1 MKDDYTLSGAPGQY
15 RPLRADQRFSKA
27 YFPDRLPPR
36 ISLSE
41 SVTEELASAM
51 HALGR
56 LDGLG
61 SEVDNASTVF
71 SAFVYKE
78 AESSSQVEGTAVT
91 VSDIYRS
98 ELDTG
103 SPRGLDD
110 DERRDI
116 REARNYVRALGEAA
130 DYLTTAGREFDS
142 VTVQLLKDLHER
154 LMEDGRTDEEDP
166 RPGAFR
172 PGYVCI
178 EEEAEYGF
186 GSQVRFVP
194 PKPEMVE
201 GLMDDLVSYIKSG
214 GEYPSLI
221 DIAFCHY
228 QFETVHPFVDGNGR
242 VGRLLIVLL
251 LMCSDLLV
259 TPMLYLS
266 SYINQNRQE
275 YVDRLLAVSEEG
287 EWDEWLSFFLR
298 AIKTQAEEAFARARL
313 LLRTREAYEERYRG
327 SGESVRLLVPHLFD
341 RPYITVNEAR
351 DRIDMTYQSANNA
364 VETLVDDGVLD
375 EITGNQQYRVFE
387 AVEIMDIIER
397 PSSEVPDPEQTVS
410 VDNLGA
416 VTNHSYE

>member
-36 ISLSE
+36 IGVVE
-41 SVTEELASAM
+41 SVSDELASAM

-98 ELDTG
+98 ELDTRT
-103 SPRGLDD
+103 PRGLDD
-110 DERRDI
+110 SERRDI
-116 REARNYVRALGEAA
+116 REARNYVRALGEAT
-130 DYLTTAGREFDS
+130 DYLATAGRELNS

-166 RPGAFR
+166 RPGTFR

-186 GSQVRFVP
+186 GSRVRFVP

-201 GLMDDLVSYIKSG
+201 GLMDDLVSYINSG
-214 GEYPSLI
+214 GEYPPLI
-221 DIAFCHY
+221 DIALCHY
-228 QFETVHPFVDGNGR
+228 QFETIHPFVDGNGR

-259 TPMLYLS
+259 APMLYLS

-275 YVDRLLAVSEEG
+275 YVDKLLAVSEEG

-298 AIKTQAEEAFARARL
+298 AIRTQAEEAFARARL
-313 LLRTREAYEERYRG
+313 LLRQREVYEERYRR
-327 SGESVRLLVPHLFD
+327 SAESVRLLVSHLFA
-341 RPYITVNEAR
+341 RPYITVHEAE
-351 DRIDMTYQSANNA
+351 DRIDMSYQSANNA
-364 VETLVDDGVLD
+364 VEALVDDGVLD
-375 EITGNQQYRVFE
+375 EITGNRQYRVFK

-397 PSSEVPDPEQTVS
+397 PSGEVPDPGEIIS
-410 VDNLGA
+410 VDGLGG
-416 VTNHSYE
+416 VTDHDYE